1 MQGFIPV
8 NSSPLFPVPNALSS
22 LFLSW
27 SVYFFCVVET
37 ITLSSLPEMVCDRP
51 KPVLIISHPSIALS
65 SEINLFIVFC
75 CLEGFFTILCQMPP
89 CISVAV
95 IKTPFSSPHSFLS
108 WRRPKIKNSCCLFL
122 RGGGSHC
129 MKFHLSCW
137 VELFPK
143 MECSAVLCPQSSLQ
157 SKTHIWMFKLQ
168 PASLL

>member
-27 SVYFFCVVET
+27 SMYFFCVVEA

-51 KPVLIISHPSIALS
+51 KPALIISHPSIALS

-75 CLEGFFTILCQMPP
+75 WLEGFFTILCQMPP
-89 CISVAV
+89 CICVAV

-122 RGGGSHC
+122 GGRGCHC

-143 MECSAVLCPQSSLQ
+143 MECLAVLCP
-157 SKTHIWMFKLQ
+157 
-168 PASLL
+168 